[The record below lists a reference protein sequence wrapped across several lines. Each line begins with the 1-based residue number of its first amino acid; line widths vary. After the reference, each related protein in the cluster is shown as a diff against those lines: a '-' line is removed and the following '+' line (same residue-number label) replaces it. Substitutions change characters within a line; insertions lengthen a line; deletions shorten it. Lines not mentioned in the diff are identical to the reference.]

1 MGHSFIF
8 VYIFGIYL
16 PCEEPISEV
25 GSYVISLY
33 IFDLEFGLGIL
44 ANVSVGLYR
53 QGRYDDTGY
62 LGGRVGLRNEM
73 LK

>member
-8 VYIFGIYL
+8 VGIYIYIFGIYL
-16 PCEEPISEV
+16 PCEESISEV

-44 ANVSVGLYR
+44 VQTFPFAIR
-53 QGRYDDTGY
+53 RY

-73 LK
+73 LKGP